1 MMERAPVTVRYI
13 FVPLLLLVEPFHRPQ
28 CTVTMVTNLNSL
40 ELVTHG
46 QKSQKLWPQQ
56 FLKNCQSSCKS
67 FLLNALLSKFLM
79 CRFLYHGHMCPRIS
93 LESL

>member
-13 FVPLLLLVEPFHRPQ
+13 CSAIIVGGTLSQP
-28 CTVTMVTNLNSL
+28 TVHSHHGHNSL